1 MKELIGTGVALVT
14 PFKKDKSVDFN
25 ALKKLV
31 NFQIDNGINY
41 LVVLGT
47 TGESATL
54 SKEEKKEVIQTIIKT
69 NNNRLPLVLGIGG
82 NNTQTVIEE
91 IENTNLDDFCAIL
104 SVSPYYNKPSQK
116 GIIKHYQAIAG
127 STEKPIILYNVPS
140 RTGKNVE
147 PETILKI
154 ANKCENIVAVKDAA
168 GDMNQTLYLLQN
180 KPKDFLVISGE
191 DALALPSTIAGG
203 AGVISVL
210 GQGMPKE
217 FSEMIQLG
225 LKKDAINSF
234 NSHYKLM
241 NLANLIFE
249 EGNPTGIKS
258 ILKLKEIST
267 NNVRLPLVKASKK
280 LTNTIKKEL
289 TKF

>member
-1 MKELIGTGVALVT
+1 
-14 PFKKDKSVDFN
+14 
-25 ALKKLV
+25 
-31 NFQIDNGINY
+31 